1 MLTKGNMLLA
11 FPAPLAEER
20 LGDASLGPLAPA
32 IGVRFPVL
40 GQVGCKVFSG
50 RPLGLPG
57 QAVRSPGL
65 AADLTADLSLA
76 SVHRAVPLHAWLRRP
91 HLQRVPGALLGGP
104 QRGVPR

>member
-1 MLTKGNMLLA
+1 MRKHVHKREHA
-11 FPAPLAEER
+11 
-20 LGDASLGPLAPA
+20 
-32 IGVRFPVL
+32 
-40 GQVGCKVFSG
+40 
-50 RPLGLPG
+50 LGLPSPTYRGAVRRCQPGALSTRDRGEVPCSRSGQVQGLLG
-57 QAVRSPGL
+57 QAIRSPGL